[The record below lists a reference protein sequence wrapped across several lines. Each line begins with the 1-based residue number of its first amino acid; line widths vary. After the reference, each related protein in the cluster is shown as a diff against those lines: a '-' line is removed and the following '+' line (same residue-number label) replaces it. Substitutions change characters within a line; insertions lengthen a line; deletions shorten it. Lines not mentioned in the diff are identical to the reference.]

1 MPVRA
6 EGILDKINFNGLLR
20 EDDLYVT
27 HAYVKAARSF
37 GSLCVLSLLDTRR
50 NLRIKRPRQEVGHR

>member
-1 MPVRA
+1 VPVRA

-20 EDDLYVT
+20 EDDLYVP
-27 HAYVKAARSF
+27 HAYVNAARPF

-50 NLRIKRPRQEVGHR
+50 TLRITRSRQEVGHR